1 MHNFSVIIQPMNAD
15 NENFYNIWEMI
26 LSRQS
31 EVVRQAFNSLDE
43 GEQNAVLEHLQ
54 RMQSES
60 GWQPSQ
66 RESAQAALEA
76 ILDAGDDGSE
86 NLV

>member
-1 MHNFSVIIQPMNAD
+1 MHNSSVIIQLMNAD
-15 NENFYNIWEMI
+15 HDNFYNIWEMI

-31 EVVRQAFNSLDE
+31 EVVRQTFSSLDE
-43 GEQNAVLEHLQ
+43 EEQNAVLEHLQ
-54 RMQSES
+54 RMQSEP

-76 ILDAGDDGSE
+76 ILDRGEERSE
-86 NLV
+86 KLI

>member
-1 MHNFSVIIQPMNAD
+1 MHNSSVIIQPMNAD

-31 EVVRQAFNSLDE
+31 EVVRQAFNGLDE
-43 GEQNAVLEHLQ
+43 GEQKAVLEHLQ

-76 ILDAGDDGSE
+76 ILDVGDDGSE